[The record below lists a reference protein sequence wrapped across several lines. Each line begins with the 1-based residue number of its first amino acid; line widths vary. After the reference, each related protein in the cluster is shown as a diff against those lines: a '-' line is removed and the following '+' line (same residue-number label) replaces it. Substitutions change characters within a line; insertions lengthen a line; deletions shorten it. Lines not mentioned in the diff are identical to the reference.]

1 MIVGNIDCFLIL
13 NASVMIVRVNA
24 ANSLSA
30 FSAGIRRTMNRFD
43 RALAILLLLRSGR
56 TLSAPDLARRLEVS
70 TRTIYRDIETLS
82 EVGVPVY
89 AEAGRAGG
97 FRLVEGYFLPP
108 IAFTVGEATSLLTG
122 LALLDRLR
130 AKPFAA
136 ELETAAHKLLAV
148 VPDSLR
154 NVLSQAQRVIGF
166 EAIPEDI
173 FHPEPAQ
180 TTGTNA
186 AVSSGDD
193 YQAEA
198 QAITIFLKCIFDQQ
212 AVEFAYHSPYG
223 QARETPIV
231 APYGILWD
239 RDRWYL
245 IGRRLAS
252 SPEPRLWRADRVVTI
267 APSPQHVACSEAFT
281 TGHLLDRQWLDA
293 AMAKWAEMAPVV
305 IRMAHTQAER
315 LKRDWYYAHAHFE
328 DLSTGKVLM
337 TFGENNRAF
346 VFELLGWLG
355 PGAEL
360 IEPQAWRT
368 AFADELRAMLISY
381 ET

>member
-1 MIVGNIDCFLIL
+1 
-13 NASVMIVRVNA
+13 
-24 ANSLSA
+24 
-30 FSAGIRRTMNRFD
+30 MNRFD
-43 RALAILLLLRSGR
+43 RALAILLLLRSGK
-56 TLSAPDLARRLEVS
+56 TWSAPNLARRLEVS

-82 EVGVPVY
+82 AVGVPVY
-89 AEAGRAGG
+89 AEAGREGG
-97 FRLVEGYFLPP
+97 YRLVEGYFLPP

-122 LALLDRLR
+122 LALLDRLH

-136 ELETAAHKLLAV
+136 ELDTAAHKLLAV
-148 VPDSLR
+148 VPSSLQ

-173 FHPEPAQ
+173 FHPERTRAPGMHDPA
-180 TTGTNA
+180 
-186 AVSSGDD
+186 SSRADHL
-193 YQAEA
+193 AEA
-198 QAITIFLKCIFDQQ
+198 QAITVFLKCIFDQQ
-212 AVEFAYHSPYG
+212 AVEFAYTSPYG
-223 QARETPIV
+223 RARETQIV

-252 SPEPRLWRADRVVTI
+252 CGEPRLWRADRVVTI
-267 APSPQHVACSEAFT
+267 APSPQHVAYSEAFT
-281 TGHLLDRQWLDA
+281 TDHLLDRQWLDA

-328 DLSTGKVLM
+328 DLSTGKLLM
-337 TFGENNRAF
+337 TFGENNREF
-346 VFELLGWLG
+346 VFELLRWLG
-355 PGAEL
+355 PAAEL

-368 AFADELRAMLISY
+368 AFADELRAMLQSY